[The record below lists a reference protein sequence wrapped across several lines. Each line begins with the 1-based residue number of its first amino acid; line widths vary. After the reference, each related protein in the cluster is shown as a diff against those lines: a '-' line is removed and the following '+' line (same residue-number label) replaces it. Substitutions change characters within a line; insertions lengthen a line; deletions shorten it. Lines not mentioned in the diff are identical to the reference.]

1 MSGFRYTADQEIRFA
16 DLDAYGHV
24 NNALYFTYLEN
35 VRVKV
40 FEEHF
45 GRFLESDLMFLVA
58 RAECDYRQPISLYDR
73 LQITIEAP
81 LVKHSSFEFHYR
93 LHDAEERTFATAR
106 TLMVC
111 FDPRSSKPVAMPGRI
126 RDFFRGAES
135 P

>member
-1 MSGFRYTADQEIRFA
+1 MTVFSYTISQEIRFA

-35 VRVKV
+35 ARVRL

-45 GRFLESDLMFLVA
+45 GHFLDNELLFVVA
-58 RAECDYRQPISLYDR
+58 RAECDYHKPIGLHDR
-73 LQITIEAP
+73 LQITLETS

-93 LHDAEERTFATAR
+93 LHDGGGQIFATAR

-111 FDPRSSKPVAMPGRI
+111 FDPRSGKPVVLPDQI
-126 RDFFRGAES
+126 REFFRSTAS
-135 P
+135 S